1 MKTILVA
8 LDESPNARTVL
19 KAARQLAEKVEA
31 RLVLFH
37 VVSLPT
43 GPPFDAQAISPDDVG
58 PLLLE
63 TARQQLEGF
72 TRELRSN
79 LRAAVRVEYGTP
91 WQAICE
97 QAKIEQAHLIVVG
110 SHGYGGL
117 DRLLGTTA
125 AKVVNHADRSVLVVR
140 TAALL
145 DELLV
150 EP

>member
-8 LDESPNARTVL
+8 LDGSPNANTVL
-19 KAARQLAEKVEA
+19 TAARLMAEKAEA
-31 RLVLFH
+31 RLILFH
-37 VVSLPT
+37 AVSLPM
-43 GPPFDAQAISPDDVG
+43 GPPLEARGVSPTDVG

-63 TARQQLEGF
+63 TARQQLEGYA
-72 TRELRSN
+72 RELQSK

-125 AKVVNHADRSVLVVR
+125 ARVVNHADRSVLVVR
-140 TAALL
+140 TAELL
-145 DELLV
+145 DELLAK
-150 EP
+150 